1 MSIEDNLRKYA
12 FLESGGCVI
21 DIILFVVCC
30 FFPVLFI
37 FYIPYS
43 IYSSYKFFKRHS
55 SIGKELRMLEK
66 NKAIMEERLKN
77 MSTEEVKALRNKYVE
92 ILNSHNHPMRKKMRL
107 NLCLIILRDYI
118 KGINYY
124 YYMLAVY
131 FAE

>member
-43 IYSSYKFFKRHS
+43 IYSSYKFFKQHS

-92 ILNSHNHPMRKKMRL
+92 ILNSPQSSDAEKDAAEFMLNNFERL
-107 NLCLIILRDYI
+107 Y
-118 KGINYY
+118 KGY
-124 YYMLAVY
+124 
-131 FAE
+131 

>member
-12 FLESGGCVI
+12 FFESGGCVV
-21 DIILFVVCC
+21 DIILFVICC

-66 NKAIMEERLKN
+66 NKTIMEERLAN
-77 MSTEEVKALRNKYVE
+77 MSTEEIKALRSKYVE
-92 ILNSHNHPMRKKMRL
+92 ILSSPQSSDAEKDAAEFMLNNFERL
-107 NLCLIILRDYI
+107 Y
-118 KGINYY
+118 KGY
-124 YYMLAVY
+124 
-131 FAE
+131 